1 MLDIFKDNS
10 NDYFDG
16 YPELFWNNQ
25 VSVWSFRCE
34 KEAFKWN
41 MESWQNATQTS

>member
-16 YPELFWNNQ
+16 YPELFWNDQ
-25 VSVWSFRCE
+25 VRTWG
-34 KEAFKWN
+34 FKSEQEEFERN
-41 MESWQNATQTS
+41 MESWKHATKTS

>member
-16 YPELFWNNQ
+16 YPELFWNDQ
-25 VSVWSFRCE
+25 VRTWGFESEQEWFER
-34 KEAFKWN
+34 N
-41 MESWQNATQTS
+41 MESWQYATKTS